1 MKNLKQNSSFWIK
14 IIFWSIISLSL
25 FFFLQKEY
33 AYYFLY
39 IEQHQIFYTNW
50 ENFQNSIF
58 HIQGMA
64 FYIAGFI
71 TQFFQ
76 KPYMG
81 AICSTLLFLIGSL
94 TTLAILR
101 KLYPVSHFYYFI
113 AATCPMILFL
123 YQQLD
128 TYYFLGG
135 TIAFLIMLIFFYL
148 YLCLSKPV
156 LQIIASLLFPIVIF
170 WLAGPA
176 TSLFVIGVTIWVFF
190 QNKSQKYSC
199 LLSIPI
205 LGLLSFASVHWAW
218 QSEYQKILVP
228 DVFYSDLFLA
238 TTDFTNL
245 YLIWYT
251 FPILLIIVG
260 SFHKVIQIKE
270 KWSIITTCFQLII
283 ILCLIWG
290 TLEKRQNPLLLTNMQ
305 QDFYLR
311 NNDWDQII
319 SHFSSENYDLQTLNI
334 LNLALMYEGRLDQDI
349 FKYPQHGGVSL
360 LSENSEKEQ
369 NIIALAEL
377 HYHIGNIGAA
387 QRYAYEGY
395 IIFQKGNP
403 RLLKRLVETNL
414 IFGSYP
420 VAEKYISLL
429 EQTLFYK
436 KWAQEQ
442 RKFLNNDRLI
452 EADPIY
458 GSKRKSLKNGT
469 DIAVSIDFKKA
480 FELLAVNNPKNPI
493 PIYYLTMIHLL
504 NKDLMAFIALYEK
517 YYHTDVWPQLSIR
530 QQEAI
535 VAWNEADRHL
545 WIEKGISFKVEQR
558 FLAYKEQIQNQSPY
572 VNLEKQIA
580 ASFGDTFWY
589 YLLFK
594 K

>member
-1 MKNLKQNSSFWIK
+1 MKDSIQKNTSWIQILFWG
-14 IIFWSIISLSL
+14 IITVGL

-39 IEQHQIFYTNW
+39 IEQFQILPITWDAFRD
-50 ENFQNSIF
+50 SIF
-58 HIQGMA
+58 QIQGMA
-64 FYIAGFI
+64 FYIASFI
-71 TQFFQ
+71 SQMFCLPYAGAFF
-76 KPYMG
+76 
-81 AICSTLLFLIGSL
+81 STLLFLIGSL
-94 TTLAILR
+94 QILAIL
-101 KLYPVSHFYYFI
+101 KKIFPTSHFSYYI
-113 AATCPMILFL
+113 AATCPMILLL
-123 YQQLD
+123 YLQLD
-128 TYYFLGG
+128 IYYFLGG
-135 TIAFLIMLIFFYL
+135 TIAFLIMLVFFYL
-148 YLCLSKPV
+148 FLCISRNS
-156 LQIIASLLFPIVIF
+156 LQIVASFLFPIILF

-290 TLEKRQNPLLLTNMQ
+290 TLEKRQNPLLLTNME

-311 NNDWDQII
+311 NKEWDKII
-319 SHFSSENYDLQTLNI
+319 THFSHENYDLQTLNI
-334 LNLALMYEGRLDQDI
+334 LNLALAHKERLDEDL

-360 LSENSEKEQ
+360 LSGNSEKEQ

-377 HYHIGNIGAA
+377 HYHIGNIGTA

-395 IIFQKGNP
+395 ILSQKGNP
-403 RLLKRLVETNL
+403 RLLKLLVETNL
-414 IFGSYP
+414 IFGSYT
-420 VAEKYISLL
+420 VAEKYISIL
-429 EQTLFYK
+429 EQTLFYR

-442 RKFLNNDRLI
+442 RNFLNNDHLI
-452 EADPIY
+452 EADSTY

-469 DIAVSIDFKKA
+469 NIAVSIDFKKA
-480 FELLAVNNPKNPI
+480 FEQLAVNNPQNPI
-493 PIYYLTMIHLL
+493 PLYYLTIIYLL
-504 NKDLMAFIALYEK
+504 NKDLIGFHSLYEK
-517 YYHTDVWPQLSIR
+517 YYHTEVWPQLSIR

-535 VAWNEADRHL
+535 VAWYEAERHL

-558 FLAYKEQIQNQSPY
+558 FLAYKEQIQKQNPY
-572 VNLEKQIA
+572 INLEKQIA
-580 ASFGDTFWY
+580 SSFGDTFWY
-589 YLLFK
+589 YLLFQK
-594 K
+594 